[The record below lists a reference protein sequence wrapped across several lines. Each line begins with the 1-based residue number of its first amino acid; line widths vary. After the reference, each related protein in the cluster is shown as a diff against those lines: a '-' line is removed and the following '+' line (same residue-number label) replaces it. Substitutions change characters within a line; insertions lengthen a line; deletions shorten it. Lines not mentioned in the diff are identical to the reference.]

1 MSRGVSSSTKTA
13 AGESVVRPIILFEGE
28 FDSGTV
34 RLWNGLGQLAALSNT
49 WEGAGDLINVTPI
62 EETYEVKATGFS
74 VSLSGISA
82 DSLNLALSEDYQNRL
97 LTIYMGFIDDSNA
110 LVDDPFILTRG
121 RMDVMS
127 ISQTGSD
134 TTIQI
139 TCETRMIDFER
150 PRRRTYSDQDQKAK
164 YPNDRGFEFVNSIQ
178 EIEIEWGRE

>member
-1 MSRGVSSSTKTA
+1 MSRGVSANTKTA
-13 AGESVVRPIILFEGE
+13 AENQVVRPVLFFEGD
-28 FDSGTV
+28 FDSGVV
-34 RLWNGLGQLAALSNT
+34 RLWNGIGQITALSQT

-82 DSLNLALSEDYQNRL
+82 QNLNLALAEDYQNRNM
-97 LTIYMGFIDDSNA
+97 TIYLGFMNDSNQ
-110 LVDDPFILTRG
+110 LVDDPFVMTRA

-127 ISQTGSD
+127 ISQSGES
-134 TTIQI
+134 TIIEI

-178 EIEIEWGRE
+178 EIEIEWGKE

>member
-1 MSRGVSSSTKTA
+1 MSRGLSSNNKGAS
-13 AGESVVRPIILFEGE
+13 SNQVVRPALFFEGD
-28 FDSGTV
+28 FDSGVT
-34 RLWNGLGQLAALSNT
+34 RIWNGIGEIIALGET
-49 WEGAGDLINVTPI
+49 WQGGGDLINVTPI

-82 DSLNLALSEDYQNRL
+82 DNLNLALSEDYQNRL
-97 LTIYMGFIDDSNA
+97 LTIYMGFINESNE

-134 TTIQI
+134 TVIQI

-150 PRRRTYSDQDQKAK
+150 PRRSTYSDQDQKAK
-164 YPNDRGFEFVNSIQ
+164 FPNDRGFEFVNSIQ
-178 EIEIEWGRE
+178 EIDVEWGRE

>member
-1 MSRGVSSSTKTA
+1 MSRGVSTNTKSA
-13 AGESVVRPIILFEGE
+13 ATEQVVRPVLFFEGE

-34 RLWNGLGQLAALSNT
+34 RLWNGVGELTALSQT
-49 WEGAGDLINVTPI
+49 WQGAGNLISVTPI

-74 VSLSGISA
+74 VSLNGIPT
-82 DSLNLALSEDYQNRL
+82 DSLNIALGEDYQNRT
-97 LTIYMGFIDDSNA
+97 LTIYMGFLDDSNA
-110 LVDDPFILTRG
+110 LVDDPFVLTRG

-127 ISQTGSD
+127 ISQSGED

-150 PRRRTYSDQDQKAK
+150 PRRRTYSDQDQKQK

>member
-1 MSRGVSSSTKTA
+1 MSRGVTATTKTA
-13 AGESVVRPIILFEGE
+13 ASDQVVRPILLFEGE
-28 FDSGTV
+28 FDSGTT
-34 RLWNGLGQLAALSNT
+34 RIWNGLGQLSALGET
-49 WEGAGDLINVTPI
+49 WEGGGDLINVTPI

-82 DSLNLALSEDYQNRL
+82 DNLNLALSEDYQNRT
-97 LTIYMGFIDDSNA
+97 LTVYMGFIDESNA

-127 ISQTGSD
+127 ISQSGED
-134 TTIQI
+134 TIIQI

-150 PRRRTYSDQDQKAK
+150 PRRRTYSDQDQRQK
-164 YPNDRGFEFVNSIQ
+164 YPNDRGFEFVNLIQ